1 MIGASQVALVVKN
14 PPANA
19 GDMRDVS
26 LIPGS
31 GRFPGGGHGNPLQ
44 CSWLENPMDR
54 GFWRAAAHGVAQNR
68 TWLNRLS
75 THNTFNQTHFRSNPS
90 STTFCVILSKSRFL
104 FDLCFTLKR
113 DIKMSSTYSQN
124 KYYVPLC
131 LGHSLIVV
139 IRVVKKTK

>member
-31 GRFPGGGHGNPLQ
+31 GKFPGGGHGNPLQ
-44 CSWLENPMDR
+44 CSWLKNPMDR
-54 GFWRAAAHGVAQNR
+54 GFWQAAAHGVAQNW

-75 THNTFNQTHFRSNPS
+75 THNTFNQTDFRSNPS
-90 STTFCVILSKSRFL
+90 STTFCVILSKSHFL
-104 FDLCFTLKR
+104 FDLCF
-113 DIKMSSTYSQN
+113 YSE
-124 KYYVPLC
+124 K
-131 LGHSLIVV
+131 GHKDV
-139 IRVVKKTK
+139 IHSFSK